1 MSPGGTVSMGCSLHL
16 GGAHGLGGNEGD
28 VDASCEQMIPAPSVM
43 SSSRRSTWCSGDR
56 GGTWSASR

>member
-1 MSPGGTVSMGCSLHL
+1 MSMGCSLHL
-16 GGAHGLGGNEGD
+16 GGAHGLGNEGD

-56 GGTWSASR
+56 GGTWSAGR